1 MSSSQRLELRQGQ
14 SLTMTPQLLQSIKL
28 LQLSH
33 LELAAFIDA
42 ELERNPLLQH
52 ADESPDA
59 APLDPKA
66 RAARQSDRMIRRIF
80 PSAGARHPQGLS
92 AKSKQPGGS
101 VAGEGSVDLDATN
114 AGRVSLAD
122 HLESQLDLA
131 TTDVPLRQAGRYII
145 HSLSEAG
152 YLVDDTKEIAEALDL
167 DIETVLTALRLVQSF
182 DPPGIGARDLAE
194 CLRIQ
199 LVERGRIDA
208 AMDILLARLDL
219 LARHDHGALR
229 GLCGVDES
237 ALNAMIA
244 EIRSLEPKPGLAF
257 GSAPIDALVPD
268 VFVRNADGGGF
279 EIELNGT
286 TVPRLSV
293 DRSYH
298 AQIAPSARSKADQAF
313 LGECMRSAA
322 WLARTLD
329 QRATTIFKVASEI
342 VRRQE
347 SFFHHGAGQLRP
359 LTLRSVAEAIGMHE
373 STVSRVTA
381 NKSLGSDRG
390 TFPMK
395 YFFSTSL
402 SGADGTPAHSSEAVR
417 HRIKGLI
424 AAEKRGAVLSDDAI
438 AQNLRASGV
447 DIARRTVAKYR
458 EALRIPTSSQ
468 RRRTRQATT
477 PSP

>member
-33 LELAAFIDA
+33 LELAAFVDA

-59 APLDPKA
+59 AALDPKTL
-66 RAARQSDRMIRRIF
+66 AARQSDRMIRRIF

-92 AKSKQPGGS
+92 AKSGQAGGS
-101 VAGEGSVDLDATN
+101 VASEGSADLDATN
-114 AGRVSLAD
+114 AGRVSLAG

-131 TTDVPLRQAGRYII
+131 TVDAPLRQAGRYII

-152 YLVDDTKEIAEALDL
+152 YLVEDTQEIAEALGL
-167 DIETVLTALRLVQSF
+167 DVETVLAALRLVQSF
-182 DPPGIGARDLAE
+182 DPPGIAARDLAE

-199 LVERGRIDA
+199 LVERGRLDA

-219 LARHDHGALR
+219 LARRDHAALCR
-229 GLCGVDES
+229 LCGVAES
-237 ALNAMIA
+237 GLNAMIA
-244 EIRSLEPKPGLAF
+244 EIRGLDPKPGLAF
-257 GSAPIDALVPD
+257 GAAPIDALVPD
-268 VFVRNADGGGF
+268 VFVRPAPGGGF
-279 EIELNGT
+279 EIELNAT

-298 AQIAPSARSKADQAF
+298 AQIAQSARSKADQAF
-313 LGECMRSAA
+313 LGECARSAA
-322 WLARTLD
+322 WLSRALD

-342 VRRQE
+342 VRQQE
-347 SFFHHGAGQLRP
+347 GFFHHGAGHLRP
-359 LTLRSVAEAIGMHE
+359 LTLRSVAEVIGMHE

-381 NKSLGSDRG
+381 NKALGSDRG

-402 SGADGTPAHSSEAVR
+402 SGADGTATHSSEAVR
-417 HRIKGLI
+417 HRIKALI
-424 AAEKRGAVLSDDAI
+424 AAEKRGFVLSDDAI
-438 AQNLRASGV
+438 AQNLQASGIA
-447 DIARRTVAKYR
+447 IARRTVAKYR
-458 EALRIPTSSQ
+458 EALRIPPSSQ
-468 RRRTRQATT
+468 RRRMRQAAT